1 MKERRKHKCGSRKD
15 KGMKHSYVERL
26 AALMLCAALLVSNA
40 VISRADDEA
49 EVPQMVETV
58 NEERNADA
66 GMQTEEPGVD
76 GEDSQKESPS
86 KENNGTGDQE
96 QSQIPGTA
104 VQRMPTNRRISAE
117 MQKIQALTEL
127 RIPKSICRP
136 SEKTV
141 TLIIMVQKQ
150 PERKMAKPMRMVMA
164 KCRMRT
170 VKSPGLTKT
179 GRL

>member
-1 MKERRKHKCGSRKD
+1 
-15 KGMKHSYVERL
+15 MKHSYVERL

-96 QSQIPGTA
+96 QSQIPGTGSA
-104 VQRMPTNRRISAE
+104 ADADKSQNLSGDAENTGTDGTQNSKDHMPTI
-117 MQKIQALTEL
+117 
-127 RIPKSICRP
+127 
-136 SEKTV
+136 
-141 TLIIMVQKQ
+141 
-150 PERKMAKPMRMVMA
+150 
-164 KCRMRT
+164 
-170 VKSPGLTKT
+170 
-179 GRL
+179 

>member
-1 MKERRKHKCGSRKD
+1 MQECRQKNREWMAKTARKNRLRKKITAPVTRSSPKFRER
-15 KGMKHSYVERL
+15 
-26 AALMLCAALLVSNA
+26 
-40 VISRADDEA
+40 
-49 EVPQMVETV
+49 
-58 NEERNADA
+58 
-66 GMQTEEPGVD
+66 
-76 GEDSQKESPS
+76 
-86 KENNGTGDQE
+86 
-96 QSQIPGTA
+96 A
-104 VQRMPTNRRISAE
+104 VQRIPTNRRIPAK
-117 MQKIQALTEL
+117 MQKIQALTE
-127 RIPKSICRP
+127 IGISKSICRP